1 MTLPQRQELMPAQG
15 AYAPRSELL
24 GKRTGRAAFIA
35 FAVILLAIMA
45 AWAVRSFLPASP
57 APSDAQIHWQQAQQ
71 AIEDR
76 EFSQAASH
84 IAQCLESWPYNAE
97 AHFLMARCYRRAG
110 NLADWKVHLTLAET
124 LRWPK
129 DQITLERQLRRAQV
143 GDIWEVEDT
152 LFDLLNSQ
160 PPEEVIILEALVNG
174 FIEND
179 RLLDVVPL
187 TTTWINRFPK
197 DWLPLVYRGNA
208 QLRLYGKPAEA
219 VQDFQRVLEL
229 KPDHPE
235 AHLALALVLTNDG
248 QFKEAM
254 PHFQFYLD
262 RQPQDPSEALFGLA
276 SCQYSIGK
284 TDQAREALDQLLAQ
298 DKNNAGAMFLQAK
311 IELAEGRLP
320 EALAWLKKADALSP
334 LQADVTNAL
343 VHVCGQLGLKDETA
357 FYKQRLDDI
366 KKRDETL
373 DRLIS
378 EAKIRP
384 DDPEIRFE
392 LAITCLK
399 YGREEEASHWFQ
411 GILRKNPN
419 HLPTLKALADYYEKK
434 GNHQLASHY
443 RRKAENA
450 GGQGS
455 AKAPSSRPAAS
466 N

>member
-1 MTLPQRQELMPAQG
+1 MPARG
-15 AYAPRSELL
+15 PYAPRSEAGGNRSGWVALIL
-24 GKRTGRAAFIA
+24 SAT
-35 FAVILLAIMA
+35 VILLVVT
-45 AWAVRSFLPASP
+45 AWAASRFLPASL
-57 APSDAQIHWQQAQQ
+57 APSEAQSHWQEAQQ

-97 AHFLMARCYRRAG
+97 AHFLMARCSRRAG
-110 NLADWKVHLTLAET
+110 NFAEWKVHLALAEA

-143 GDIWEVEDT
+143 GDTWEVEDT
-152 LFDLLNSQ
+152 LFDLLNTQ

-248 QFKEAM
+248 QFKEAV

-262 RQPQDPSEALFGLA
+262 RQPQDPTEALFGLA

-298 DKNNAGAMFLQAK
+298 DKDNAGAMFLQAK

-320 EALAWLKKADALSP
+320 EAIAWLKKADALSP
-334 LQADVTNAL
+334 HQADVTNAL
-343 VHVCGQLGLKDETA
+343 VHVCGQLGLKDETT
-357 FYKQRLDDI
+357 FYKQRLDEI

-373 DRLIS
+373 DRLVS

-384 DDPEIRFE
+384 DDPDIRFE
-392 LAITCLK
+392 LATTCLK
-399 YGREEEASHWFQ
+399 YGRDEEASHWFQ

-419 HLPTLKALADYYEKK
+419 HLPTLKALAEYYEKK
-434 GNHQLASHY
+434 GNHKLASHY